1 MKKSAVT
8 AALLLFAGIFCF
20 TSLASA
26 GPMIDQIL
34 KKKELVVGTSAS
46 YPPLT
51 FKAKDGQVYGLD
63 IDVAQAIASAMGV
76 KLRTVVIPFEELIPA
91 LEKGKIDMII
101 SSMTITPQRN
111 LRVAYIGPYFISGQA
126 ILTTKETA
134 INLNSAADINKPDFS
149 LSVPR
154 GTTTELIAKKLLPKA
169 NIIVASSTTDALDM
183 LLNKKVKA
191 MMADY
196 PYVTVEAFRNK
207 EKGYLAI
214 PPFSVEPLGIA
225 VRADDPLFLNFLDN
239 TINMMRGDGLL
250 NALTQRWFNNP
261 AWMADLP

>member
-1 MKKSAVT
+1 MKKSVLFVVLLFVVTLCFT
-8 AALLLFAGIFCF
+8 AA
-20 TSLASA
+20 ASA
-26 GPMIDQIL
+26 GPIIDQIL

-63 IDVAQAIASAMGV
+63 MDVAQTIAAAMGV
-76 KLRTVVIPFEELIPA
+76 RLRKEVIPFEDLIPA

-111 LRVAYIGPYFISGQA
+111 LRVAYIGPYFVSGQA
-126 ILTTKETA
+126 ILTTKELA
-134 INLNSAADINKPDFS
+134 INMNSAADVNKPEFS
-149 LSVPR
+149 ISVQR
-154 GTTTELIAKKLLPKA
+154 GTTTEVIAKNLLPKA
-169 NIIVASSTTDALDM
+169 KIVVAANTAEALD
-183 LLNKKVKA
+183 LLLSKKVKA

-196 PYVTVEAFRNK
+196 PYVTLEAFRNK
-207 EKGYLAI
+207 DKGYIAI

-239 TINMMRGDGLL
+239 TVGMMRGDGLL
-250 NALTQRWFNNP
+250 NAMTQRWFSNS
-261 AWMADLP
+261 AWIAELP

>member
-1 MKKSAVT
+1 MKKSVFVV
-8 AALLLFAGIFCF
+8 ALLFVVTFCF
-20 TSLASA
+20 AAQALA
-26 GPMIDQIL
+26 GPIIDQIL

-51 FKAKDGQVYGLD
+51 FKAKDGQAYGLD
-63 IDVAQAIASAMGV
+63 MDVAQAIAFAMGV
-76 KLRTVVIPFEELIPA
+76 NLRKEIIPFEDLIPA
-91 LEKGKIDMII
+91 LEKGKIDLII

-126 ILTTKETA
+126 ILTTKELA
-134 INLNSAADINKPDFS
+134 INLNGAADVNKPDFS
-149 LSVPR
+149 ISVPR
-154 GTTTELIAKKLLPKA
+154 GTTTEIIAKNLLPKA
-169 NIIVASSTTDALDM
+169 KIVVAASTTDALAM
-183 LLNKKVKA
+183 LMNKKVKA

-207 EKGYLAI
+207 DKGYIAI

-239 TINMMRGDGLL
+239 TVGVMRGDGLMNTL
-250 NALTQRWFNNP
+250 VQRWFNNP
-261 AWMADLP
+261 AWMANLP